1 MRQTI
6 PSRTW
11 TWVEAIGKNVFQ
23 DSPGIAYVDVTE
35 EGVRFG
41 PLQDGCGWTVA
52 HNSPSTIDT
61 AGMPATSMTIDL
73 R

>member
-6 PSRTW
+6 PSHTW
-11 TWVEAIGKNVFQ
+11 TKVEAIGKNVFQ

-41 PLQDGCGWTVA
+41 PLQDGCGWTVG
-52 HNSPSTIDT
+52 HN
-61 AGMPATSMTIDL
+61 
-73 R
+73 